1 MLTEQ
6 RGLENNSVKYSFQ
19 IKGELEESII
29 EEISQLKNEP
39 EWMLRLRKKAFEWYK
54 KLPTPN
60 WLLGVEEL
68 TIDELTHYLK
78 PDVNLA
84 KSWEELPENIRKMY
98 EVLNIPEVE
107 ARALSGLSL
116 HLESDTIYLKTKKA
130 LEEKGVIMIPME
142 EAVKKYPD
150 IVKSYFSKVFP
161 FTEHKFIALHYA
173 LWSSGV
179 FVYVPKNVKIRQPIE
194 AFFVISQAL
203 EGQYEHT
210 LIVLDENS
218 YIEFIEGCSAPMYKT
233 YSFHDGAVEIYA
245 HKNSHIKFTT
255 LQNWSENV
263 INFNNK
269 RAIAEE
275 GAEVD
280 WLEGSVGSKV
290 TYVYP
295 STILKGDNSKT
306 TIYTITLSKGNKI
319 KDAGAKVIMNGKNTA
334 AKIVNKSIS
343 ADGGIN
349 IYRGL
354 IRINKGAINSR
365 ATSSCESL
373 ILDEKSKAYT
383 YPHNQV
389 LEDTAFVNHEAKTGK
404 INEDQLFYLESRG
417 LRENEAKSIIVLG
430 YLENVL
436 VNLPFEM
443 ASVLN
448 SVIQLEFS
456 SIGGKG

>member
-1 MLTEQ
+1 MSEDLSREEIRRKISMLTEQ

-116 HLESDTIYLKTKKA
+116 HLESDIIYLKTKKA

-194 AFFVISQAL
+194 AFFVIS
-203 EGQYEHT
+203 
-210 LIVLDENS
+210 
-218 YIEFIEGCSAPMYKT
+218 
-233 YSFHDGAVEIYA
+233 
-245 HKNSHIKFTT
+245 
-255 LQNWSENV
+255 
-263 INFNNK
+263 
-269 RAIAEE
+269 
-275 GAEVD
+275 
-280 WLEGSVGSKV
+280 
-290 TYVYP
+290 
-295 STILKGDNSKT
+295 
-306 TIYTITLSKGNKI
+306 
-319 KDAGAKVIMNGKNTA
+319 
-334 AKIVNKSIS
+334 
-343 ADGGIN
+343 
-349 IYRGL
+349 
-354 IRINKGAINSR
+354 
-365 ATSSCESL
+365 
-373 ILDEKSKAYT
+373 
-383 YPHNQV
+383 
-389 LEDTAFVNHEAKTGK
+389 
-404 INEDQLFYLESRG
+404 
-417 LRENEAKSIIVLG
+417 
-430 YLENVL
+430 
-436 VNLPFEM
+436 
-443 ASVLN
+443 
-448 SVIQLEFS
+448 
-456 SIGGKG
+456 